1 MVKTVNSVNFPW
13 SIKGVSIEARKRA
26 KEGAAQKGITI
37 GEWLKNIIELNIS
50 EENNTSL
57 KTNPEDNKQSITSDT
72 TLIDDGD
79 LDDVL
84 IAIQQT
90 EIKFMKLIQPLHTIL
105 NQLSLRIESLEVKTG
120 SDK

>member
-13 SIKGVSIEARKRA
+13 SIKGVSVEARKRA

-37 GEWLKNIIELNIS
+37 GEWLKNIIESDIS
-50 EENNTSL
+50 EENDTSL

>member
-120 SDK
+120 SNK

>member
-1 MVKTVNSVNFPW
+1 MVKTVNSDNFPW

-37 GEWLKNIIELNIS
+37 GEWLKNIIELDIS
-50 EENNTSL
+50 EHNDISL
-57 KTNPEDNKQSITSDT
+57 KTKPKEDKQSINSDA

-84 IAIQQT
+84 IAIQKT
-90 EIKFMKLIQPLHTIL
+90 ELKFMNLIKPLHAIL

-120 SDK
+120 SNK

>member
-1 MVKTVNSVNFPW
+1 MVKTVNSDNFPW

-37 GEWLKNIIELNIS
+37 GEWLKNIIELDIS
-50 EENNTSL
+50 EHNDISL
-57 KTNPEDNKQSITSDT
+57 KTKPKEDKQSINSDA
-72 TLIDDGD
+72 TLIDEGD

-84 IAIQQT
+84 IAIQKT
-90 EIKFMKLIQPLHTIL
+90 ELKFMNLIKPLHAIL

-120 SDK
+120 SNK